1 MIRYA
6 LASGSESL
14 QQIVNFLA
22 PYAQKVAEYP
32 GSWLVPVFLLILV
45 SFPPL
50 FGHELIAVYVP
61 FNAFVLRLDLWGLY
75 GVFLLRFCWCALV
88 PLLAKV
94 SFSCHFDTSSIIVFN
109 NSEKNMKRIMEQW

>member
-1 MIRYA
+1 MN
-6 LASGSESL
+6 
-14 QQIVNFLA
+14 VLA

-61 FNAFVLRLDLWGLY
+61 IDCVVLRLDLLGLY
-75 GVFLLRFCWCALV
+75 GVFLLRFYWCALV
-88 PLLAKV
+88 QLLAKV
-94 SFSCHFDTSSIIVFN
+94 SFSSPFDTSSIVVFS
-109 NSEKNMKRIMEQW
+109 NSERNTKKIMELW